1 MVSGP
6 AVSVESEPLMND
18 KIFSPKP
25 TRVRVSRVRGPV
37 IYFKRPPGDPGACK
51 RVMATNPLY
60 PIIFLP
66 EPGTPCIPN
75 GCSGTLCPLSS
86 LILLPST

>member
-37 IYFKRPPGDPGACK
+37 IYFKRPPGDPGARK